1 MKIFIGIILI
11 SFFSLTMIS
20 CSSDDTKTITEPVSD
35 VVDPVTDGVAD
46 VLDPV
51 ADVVVDVGDVVED
64 TVEDTVEAAN
74 DVVVGES
81 TNDGTD
87 DISISNLASDNATVE
102 FGQTYQH
109 QITTS
114 GTYSGTLT
122 YSLSNQPDNMTIS
135 TSGLLEW
142 TPTKASEITTHS
154 DVVIT
159 ITTANG
165 YVLTQTYSLSVTG
178 TCTTGNVL
186 SIWSGDQR
194 SSTDSS
200 SYLGNIT
207 AYTDNSSSVKTAS
220 ANYNYS
226 SSSINLTHGPT
237 ASATKGNVFFYN
249 QYNDTDDIYLF
260 WMFGVNGSSVAN
272 NVHLDVYTAKNESSD
287 NLVVSDDSGE
297 TNRESQSTTD
307 SLYSSTYTGRYK
319 YIACC
324 SDGGVIGPFSGSS
337 FRIFIDLT
345 GTSLLTSTHSTSSA
359 EDLAA
364 SGVSGYD
371 LGTGNLD
378 SFTYWSKDGSSF
390 SLGDTDNFTV
400 GYSTSLDCSN

>member
-1 MKIFIGIILI
+1 MKKKLQIILI

-20 CSSDDTKTITEPVSD
+20 CSDSGSDIIEPIGAGINSVVDTVVDPVSD
-35 VVDPVTDGVAD
+35 VVS
-46 VLDPV
+46 
-51 ADVVVDVGDVVED
+51 DVGDVVVD
-64 TVEDTVEAAN
+64 SVETTS

-207 AYTDNSSSVKTAS
+207 AYTDNSSK
-220 ANYNYS
+220 
-226 SSSINLTHGPT
+226 
-237 ASATKGNVFFYN
+237 
-249 QYNDTDDIYLF
+249 
-260 WMFGVNGSSVAN
+260 
-272 NVHLDVYTAKNESSD
+272 
-287 NLVVSDDSGE
+287 
-297 TNRESQSTTD
+297 
-307 SLYSSTYTGRYK
+307 
-319 YIACC
+319 
-324 SDGGVIGPFSGSS
+324 
-337 FRIFIDLT
+337 
-345 GTSLLTSTHSTSSA
+345 
-359 EDLAA
+359 
-364 SGVSGYD
+364 
-371 LGTGNLD
+371 
-378 SFTYWSKDGSSF
+378 
-390 SLGDTDNFTV
+390 
-400 GYSTSLDCSN
+400 

>member
-1 MKIFIGIILI
+1 MKTFIKVILI
-11 SFFSLTMIS
+11 SCFCLTTIS
-20 CSSDDTKTITEPVSD
+20 CSDTSNDILEPVDAGINS
-35 VVDPVTDGVAD
+35 VVAP

-51 ADVVVDVGDVVED
+51 ADVIDDVGDVVEE
-64 TVEDTVEAAN
+64 TVETTS
-74 DVVVGES
+74 DVAVGES
-81 TNDGTD
+81 TGDVSD
-87 DISISNLASDNATVE
+87 DIAISNLASDNATVE

-135 TSGLLEW
+135 KSGLLEW

-159 ITTANG
+159 ITTANR

-272 NVHLDVYTAKNESSD
+272 KVHLDVYTANNESSD